1 MRVRK
6 YGHSCLVV
14 EERGESLLFDP
25 GRREFLDDRATP
37 DAFAGV
43 SLIVVTHWHPDHAD
57 PELIGRIVRRS
68 GARVLAPPEGERE
81 LRAAAVEPELP
92 VDGKLAVGAFE
103 LELSGATHAPILGSA
118 VPRNIACL
126 VNGRLL
132 NTGDSFDPA
141 LERYR
146 GVEALALPITA
157 PWLKEL
163 DAAAFAELLAP
174 QRVLPVH
181 DGYVK
186 DWFRT
191 RRYETYRQY
200 LANKSIGF
208 EGGIGAETAVE
219 L

>member
-1 MRVRK
+1 MKLRK
-6 YGHSCLVV
+6 YGHSCLLV
-14 EERGESLLFDP
+14 EERGETLLFDP

-37 DAFAGV
+37 DAFAAV

-57 PELIGRIVRRS
+57 AELIGRIVRRS
-68 GARVLAPPEGERE
+68 GARVLAPAEGDTE
-81 LRAAAVEPELP
+81 LRGAGVEPTVPEA
-92 VDGKLAVGAFE
+92 GKLSIGVFD
-103 LELSGATHAPILGSA
+103 LELTGATHEPVLGSP
-118 VPRNIACL
+118 VPRNIAYL

-141 LERYR
+141 VDRYH

-163 DAAAFAELLAP
+163 EAAAFATRLAP
-174 QRVLPVH
+174 RRVVPVH
-181 DGYVK
+181 DGYLK
-186 DWFRT
+186 DFFRT

-200 LANKSIGF
+200 LEQRKIGF
-208 EGGIGAETAVE
+208 EGSIGPEASLE